1 MGAPVVH
8 WEINSKNA
16 GELQRFYSKLF
27 GWNIDSNNP
36 MSYGLVMPGGKRG
49 IGGGIGQ
56 NDPSQ
61 PAPPPVTFYMEVSD
75 LEETLNQAIG
85 MGGSIVVPP
94 TEIPNMVTFALF
106 KDPEGNTLGIVK
118 AQEPQPK
125 KAARKKAA
133 PRKKAS
139 KAKKSKAKAKKTT
152 KRRL

>member
-16 GELQRFYSKLF
+16 GELRKFYSKLF
-27 GWNIDSNNP
+27 GWNINSNNP
-36 MSYGLVMPGGKRG
+36 MNYGLVMPDATRG

-85 MGGSIVVPP
+85 MGGSIVMPP

-106 KDPEGNTLGIVK
+106 KDPEGNTLGLVK
-118 AQEPQPK
+118 AQEMK
-125 KAARKKAA
+125 KPARKKPA
-133 PRKKAS
+133 PRKKTSKKKAP
-139 KAKKSKAKAKKTT
+139 KAKPKKTT

>member
-16 GELQRFYSKLF
+16 GELQKFYSKLF
-27 GWNIDSNNP
+27 GWDINANNP
-36 MSYGLVMPGGKRG
+36 MSYGLVTPGGKRG

-94 TEIPNMVTFALF
+94 TEIPNMITFALF

-118 AQEPQPK
+118 TQEAKPK
-125 KAARKKAA
+125 KKATKRAKKKAS
-133 PRKKAS
+133 KGKAS
-139 KAKKSKAKAKKTT
+139 KAKSKKTA
-152 KRRL
+152 KRRR